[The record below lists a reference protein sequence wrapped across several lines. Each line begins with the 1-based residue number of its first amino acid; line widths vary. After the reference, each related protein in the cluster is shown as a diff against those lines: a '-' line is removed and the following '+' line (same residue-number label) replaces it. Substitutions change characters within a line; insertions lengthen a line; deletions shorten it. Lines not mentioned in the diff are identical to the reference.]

1 LSRSKAKVA
10 IKYCGSCNPQ
20 VNLAEI
26 AAHLR
31 EMASRRWDFEIVPL
45 GENNIDVV
53 VILCGCPRA
62 CVNREDVKAVAKHS
76 LLVADGFLQG
86 KPVSENSL
94 LGFLEKELDKIIKP
108 EPS

>member
-1 LSRSKAKVA
+1 LSKSKAKVA

-20 VNLAEI
+20 LNLVEI

-31 EMASRRWDFEIVPL
+31 ELALRRRDFEIVPL
-45 GENNIDVV
+45 GENDIDVV

-62 CVNREDVKAVAKHS
+62 CVNKEDVKAVAKHS

-86 KPVSENSL
+86 KPLNEDGL
-94 LGFLEKELDKIIKP
+94 LGSLEKELDKIIKP